1 MAVMSSSRFSLKEGI
16 EKAIMRYLDDY
27 SDEVI
32 QVTEKAVVQV
42 AKESVKKLK
51 KESPR
56 SGLKGHSGTYA
67 KGWTYKL
74 DNRRLYHGAII
85 YGKKGTYNLAHL
97 LEHGHALVVGGRKR
111 GDVSAKIH
119 IEPVEKWAIAE
130 LERIMVSELGG

>member
-56 SGLKGHSGTYA
+56 SGKKGHSGTYA

-111 GDVSAKIH
+111 EDVSAKVH